1 MNVVDPYLTN
11 DTFSRWFTVTAAES
25 RHEQDIEQSSS
36 SKEWLELDRVTS
48 DQLRITEGISLWQGM
63 NSIL

>member
-1 MNVVDPYLTN
+1 MNVVEPFLTN
-11 DTFSRWFTVTAAES
+11 DTFSRWFTVTLAES